1 MATIDIM
8 TSDMSNKNDNSNDWS
23 VVVLVT
29 AIVTQL
35 EWVVVA
41 ARVEGALQ
49 KMEREWQVW
58 LEMVTESVNRHC
70 RL

>member
-1 MATIDIM
+1 MTYFNGIATMDIM

-35 EWVVVA
+35 E
-41 ARVEGALQ
+41 
-49 KMEREWQVW
+49 
-58 LEMVTESVNRHC
+58 
-70 RL
+70 